1 MPVVC
6 GTSKA
11 LILSGKALCLIKCQP
26 PIILCD
32 GGPFLEGLDVR
43 DEVRVCCIGAAHD
56 VPSQSGNLIPSTIP
70 LFCASLIPAEYSP

>member
-43 DEVRVCCIGAAHD
+43 DEARVCLKGAAND
-56 VPSQSGNLIPSTIP
+56 PPSQSGIHIPSMIFR
-70 LFCASLIPAEYSP
+70 FCASLIPAE